1 MGTEKQKVTVHIRN
15 AQLVDGQPE
24 NIEMTVVGEAYAE
37 DNRIAIC
44 YEEYDEEMQKI
55 ETVVR
60 AEADKFV
67 SVTRS
72 GAYQSQMLFERGK
85 RNTSVYSTPYGD
97 LVMGMYTKTI
107 ENTLPLE
114 GAMNGTLSFSYTTDF
129 AGQGGI
135 ENAMTLKVE
144 AK

>member
-1 MGTEKQKVTVHIRN
+1 
-15 AQLVDGQPE
+15 
-24 NIEMTVVGEAYAE
+24 MTVVGEAYAE